1 MSTVQL
7 VECPRDAMQGIKEFI
22 PTDKKVAY
30 INTLLRCGFHTL
42 DCGSFVSAK
51 AIPQMQDTAE
61 VLNRIDR
68 TGSSTLLSV
77 IVANVRGA
85 QEAALHPQ
93 VDVLGYPFSVS
104 EQFQQRN
111 TNASR
116 TEALERVK
124 ETLDLCHANG
134 KQLMVYL
141 SMAFGNPYG
150 EVWSPEIV
158 AEWTHKLADA
168 GVNLLMPSDT
178 IGASDRQSITGV
190 MGLLNRDFPDLTIGA
205 HLHTTPHTWREKLD
219 AAYASGCRRFDSAIG
234 GLGGCPMAKDDLT
247 GNMPTER
254 LIEYMNEMDA
264 RTGLDANAL
273 QKAVMLAAVTFP
285 VA

>member
-1 MSTVQL
+1 
-7 VECPRDAMQGIKEFI
+7 MQGIKEFI
-22 PTDKKVAY
+22 PTERKVAY
-30 INTLLRCGFHTL
+30 INALLRCGFHTL

-51 AIPQMQDTAE
+51 AIPQMQDTAA
-61 VLNRIDR
+61 VLHRLDR
-68 TGSSTLLSV
+68 TGSRTQLSV

-85 QEAALHPQ
+85 QEAALHPE

-116 TEALERVK
+116 TEALDRVK
-124 ETLDLCHANG
+124 ETLDLCHTHG

-150 EVWSPEIV
+150 EEWSPEIV
-158 AEWTHKLADA
+158 AEWTQRLADA
-168 GVNLLMPSDT
+168 GVTLIMPSDT

-190 MGLLNRDFPDLTIGA
+190 MGLLNRQFPHLTIGA
-205 HLHTTPHTWREKLD
+205 HLHTTPHTWREKME
-219 AAYASGCRRFDSAIG
+219 AAYGSGCRRFDSAIG

-254 LIEYMNEMDA
+254 VVDFMLESGAD
-264 RTGLDANAL
+264 TGLDANAL
-273 QKAVMLAAVTFP
+273 KKAIMLAAVTFP
-285 VA
+285 VG

>member
-22 PTDKKVAY
+22 PTERKVAY
-30 INTLLRCGFHTL
+30 INALLRCGFHTL

-51 AIPQMQDTAE
+51 AIPQMQDTAA
-61 VLNRIDR
+61 VLHRLDR
-68 TGSSTLLSV
+68 TGSRTQLSV

-85 QEAALHPQ
+85 QEAALHPE

-116 TEALERVK
+116 TEALDRVK
-124 ETLDLCHANG
+124 ETLDLCHTHG

-150 EVWSPEIV
+150 EEWSPEIV
-158 AEWTHKLADA
+158 AEWTQRLADA
-168 GVNLLMPSDT
+168 GVTLIMPSDT

-190 MGLLNRDFPDLTIGA
+190 MGLLNRQFPHLTIGA
-205 HLHTTPHTWREKLD
+205 HLHTTPHTWREKME
-219 AAYASGCRRFDSAIG
+219 AAYGSGCRRFDSAIG

-254 LIEYMNEMDA
+254 VVDFMLESGAD
-264 RTGLDANAL
+264 TGLDANAL
-273 QKAVMLAAVTFP
+273 KKAIMLAAVTFP
-285 VA
+285 VG